1 MAKSVFEFLPI
12 VLPMSLPTAF
22 APAPSNN
29 RTTLR
34 RIAVLV
40 GVTCLLV
47 VCIVLSFALGSS
59 SLSPAEVVHYVLH
72 TDESH
77 ASFVVRELRT
87 TRTIVGLVVGVS
99 LAVAGALMQAITRN
113 PLAEPGLLGV
123 NAGASFAV
131 VLGAVW
137 GSVSTHG
144 EQFLLAALGALISA
158 VIVYLIG
165 GGAKA
170 GVSAVWLVLAGI
182 GFSTA
187 LGGLTSALLLANPQ
201 ALNSFRFW
209 DVGALTR
216 TDISLS
222 LMVLPVAVGLLLA
235 FSIARG
241 LTDYSLGE
249 SVATAL
255 GVNTVLIRGVTLL
268 VLTLLCAT
276 ATAVAG
282 PIGFV
287 GLMVPFFAQ
296 ILVGNHRGWI
306 IALCAVLGPVLVLG
320 ADILGRLIARPAEIQ
335 VGILTAF
342 VGSPVVLYLVYR
354 MRGSRA

>member
-1 MAKSVFEFLPI
+1 MSVL
-12 VLPMSLPTAF
+12 TALT
-22 APAPSNN
+22 PAPSNS
-29 RTTLR
+29 RATLR
-34 RIAVLV
+34 RVAVLLAAA
-40 GVTCLLV
+40 CLLA
-47 VCIVLSFALGSS
+47 VCIVLSFAVGSS
-59 SLSPAEVVHYVLH
+59 SLSPAEVLHYVLH

-77 ASFVVRELRT
+77 ASFVVRELRS
-87 TRTIVGLVVGVS
+87 TRTIVGILVGAC

-137 GSVSTHG
+137 GSANTEV
-144 EQFLLAALGALISA
+144 EQLILAGLGALLSS

-170 GVSAVWLVLAGI
+170 GVSPVRLVLAGI

-187 LGGLTSALLLANPQ
+187 VGGLTSTLLLTNPQ
-201 ALNSFRFW
+201 ALSSFRFW
-209 DVGALTR
+209 DVGSLTR
-216 TDISLS
+216 TDISLP
-222 LMVLPVAVGLLLA
+222 LILTPVVVGLFLA

-249 SVATAL
+249 SVATSL
-255 GVNTVLIRGVTLL
+255 GVNTLLVRGITLL

-296 ILVGNHRGWI
+296 LLVGNHRGWI
-306 IALCAVLGPVLVLG
+306 IALCTVLGPVLVLG
-320 ADILGRLIARPAEIQ
+320 ADILGRVIARPAEIQ

-354 MRGSRA
+354 MRGNRA